1 MNNEERLFSG
11 FAVLEP
17 SAEETAEAIRKTR
30 AAILA
35 ARSTEPGT
43 VTATESA
50 KRQRSLRAWARLAL
64 AASVLFM
71 VGVVWM
77 SLPNNNRLLAQVI
90 RQMAKAKS
98 LRTVLESKEP
108 GGEWATTQVT
118 IYDREIGYRD
128 QYFRG
133 GELEQTDFD
142 DGQHHWVVRPRSNI
156 VTRCDGFDFKWLLN
170 QLIDPLNS
178 GFHFV
183 RDSARDQLI
192 DDVSHKCF
200 KLDEQNQ
207 RVSIWMDADDRLR
220 LAVVE
225 SNTNG
230 NWSPT
235 RRVNVKYDVEFER
248 SALQPPS
255 GDGVKI
261 VEAKPLFDEFFS
273 LETAIHRE
281 QRLGYELAIHDVKR
295 ISDVEYYLLM
305 SFRPTNETL
314 AKLHIKRGESPGD
327 LHPGMRILRGAT
339 PGTQER
345 ETAHRLAVAYAN
357 GIRVQALL
365 CTFSGIERERV
376 ERARPQFTLFAHPK
390 LWGEAKS
397 ISDVSMDFELPEEE
411 TPLEDIVRT
420 VYEKIAVLEPVT
432 MDELYLRDDTDSRKF
447 VDRQHIPGGYIESH
461 RENPRPS
468 EISLEEFL
476 EHVRNADFRP
486 DLNARAAAIARRNR
500 EGSDDPLTFIREL
513 GVPNDQRPE
522 RWQHKLRTF
531 LEHSDPEV
539 QLAAL
544 RFIEKEP
551 MLYYAEQIVRRI
563 EDSHDPRVQAAGQR
577 VLELLKRPLEPIEP
591 KESAPPVEIDI
602 ERIGSLIEQLQK
614 QVDVTATVRE
624 LRDRTGLDYGDGM
637 ETESRSRWSRW
648 WSDEQVSI
656 SSAHLGD
663 REFVVYGCVVDTDG
677 NPLPNRSAGVWVS
690 REFSNTG
697 SLRSAH
703 TSSDINGRYV
713 LRFGF
718 RKLDP
723 PGLPP
728 VLPIVN
734 AYLSVSS
741 LAVPAD
747 GRSERLI
754 LSRYDLADDL
764 FLKDREDKSAVYS
777 WQPFEIDFID
787 HPTAFLS
794 IKVFDGDGEQIVPE
808 KVSIAFSDIRTGAAR
823 ESTLTAGATE
833 GNRYY
838 WPQLVDS
845 EATIQIQK
853 SKTSKVRSSQPIIVK
868 APGSYNVGITTNE
881 ESSGLLEVQLSQKQ
895 P

>member
-1 MNNEERLFSG
+1 MNNEERLFNG

-30 AAILA
+30 ATILA
-35 ARSTEPGT
+35 ARST

-50 KRQRSLRAWARLAL
+50 KSQRSSRPWARLAL
-64 AASVLFM
+64 AASVLFI

-77 SLPNNNRLLAQVI
+77 NLPNNNRLLAQVI
-90 RQMAKAKS
+90 RQMANAKS
-98 LRTVLESKEP
+98 LRTVVESKEP
-108 GGEWATTQVT
+108 GGDWATTQVT
-118 IYDREIGYRD
+118 MFDRELGYRD

-142 DGQHHWVVRPRSNI
+142 DGLHHWVVRPRSNI

-220 LAVVE
+220 LAIVE

-230 NWSPT
+230 SWSPT

-261 VEAKPLFDEFFS
+261 VEAKQLFDELFS

-327 LHPGMRILRGAT
+327 LHPGMRIQRGAT
-339 PGTQER
+339 PGTQES

-365 CTFSGIERERV
+365 CTFSGIEFERV

-390 LWGEAKS
+390 LWGPQKS
-397 ISDVSMDFELPEEE
+397 ISEVSMDFELPKEE

-420 VYEKIAVLEPVT
+420 VYEKIAILEPVT
-432 MDELYLRDDTDSRKF
+432 MDELYLRDDADGRRF
-447 VDRQHIPGGYIESH
+447 VDRQHLPGAHSESH

-476 EHVRNADFRP
+476 EHVHNADFRP
-486 DLNARAAAIARRNR
+486 DLNARAVAIARRNR
-500 EGSDDPLTFIREL
+500 EGSDDPLTFIREI

-531 LEHSDPEV
+531 LGYSDLEV
-539 QLAAL
+539 QLASL

-563 EDSHDPRVQAAGQR
+563 EDSHDPRVQAAGQG
-577 VLELLKRPLEPIEP
+577 VLELLKRPLKPIEP

-614 QVDVTATVRE
+614 QVDVKATVRE
-624 LRDRTGLDYGDGM
+624 LGDRTGLDYGDGM

-648 WSDEQVSI
+648 WSDEQESI

-663 REFVVYGCVVDTDG
+663 REFLVYGRVVDNDG

-703 TSSDINGRYV
+703 TSSDINGRYI

-747 GRSERLI
+747 GRSERLV

-764 FLKDREDKSAVYS
+764 FLKDHANKSAVYPR
-777 WQPFEIDFID
+777 QPFEIDFID

-794 IKVFDGDGEQIVPE
+794 IKVFDEDGEQIVPE
-808 KVSIAFSDIRTGAAR
+808 KVSIAYSDIRTGDER
-823 ESTLTAGATE
+823 ESALTTGATE

-845 EATIQIQK
+845 EATIRIQK

-868 APGSYNVGITTNE
+868 APGSHDVGITMNE
-881 ESSGLLEVQLSQKQ
+881 DSSGLLEVELSPKQ